1 MYSELHC
8 KTNFSFLSGASHADE
23 LVDRAIELGYQA
35 LAITDENTLAGVVR
49 AHSAAHAANEAA
61 AESKASS
68 QNFKLIIGAEVIFND
83 ALPAVL
89 WATDRASYGRLSK
102 LITVGRRRAPKGECW
117 LSFDDLANH
126 HEGLLVG
133 VLPQFVG
140 QRTRVDHIGAD
151 HPSFEWHQN
160 ASETLSG
167 SNDGSHPSLRRYREL
182 FGDRAYLMAALY
194 HGVDDAWRLQQLE
207 QLSEKVRLPLV
218 ASGDV
223 LYHCPARLPLH
234 DVLTTTKHHT
244 NVATAG
250 DLLLPNAQRH
260 LKTVAEHQSAF
271 AANPAAI
278 ARTQEITDR
287 CNFSL
292 NDLRYEYPEELA
304 PEGKTPFQHLR
315 DLTEKGVAK
324 RYPEGVPSKVTNQI
338 QHELKLIQELRYE
351 AYFLTVWDLVR
362 FARKRGILCQGRGS
376 AANSAVCYCL
386 GVTSVD
392 PATTDLL
399 FERFISKERDEA
411 PDIDVDF
418 EHERREEVLQ
428 YLYQKYGRDR
438 AGLAATVVTY
448 RIRSAVRDVGKALGL
463 SLDRIDALT
472 KLVEG
477 GSSESALADKVRDVG
492 IDPES
497 DIGRQL
503 IYLVNDLLGFPRH
516 LSQHVG
522 GMVITQGALDEL
534 VPIENAS
541 MDGRTVIQW
550 DKDDLEELGLLKVD
564 CLSLGMLSAAISLL
578 IGLACFC
585 LRPFH
590 LFGARS

>member
-49 AHSAAHAANEAA
+49 AHSAARAANEAA

-140 QRTRVDHIGAD
+140 QRTRVDHIGTD

-160 ASETLSG
+160 VSETLSG

-234 DVLTTTKHHT
+234 DVLTATKHHT

-250 DLLLPNAQRH
+250 DLLLPC
-260 LKTVAEHQSAF
+260 LLYTS
-271 AANPAAI
+271 P
-278 ARTQEITDR
+278 
-287 CNFSL
+287 S
-292 NDLRYEYPEELA
+292 P
-304 PEGKTPFQHLR
+304 R
-315 DLTEKGVAK
+315 D
-324 RYPEGVPSKVTNQI
+324 Q
-338 QHELKLIQELRYE
+338 
-351 AYFLTVWDLVR
+351 
-362 FARKRGILCQGRGS
+362 RGS
-376 AANSAVCYCL
+376 RMPSSA
-386 GVTSVD
+386 
-392 PATTDLL
+392 
-399 FERFISKERDEA
+399 
-411 PDIDVDF
+411 
-418 EHERREEVLQ
+418 
-428 YLYQKYGRDR
+428 
-438 AGLAATVVTY
+438 
-448 RIRSAVRDVGKALGL
+448 
-463 SLDRIDALT
+463 
-472 KLVEG
+472 
-477 GSSESALADKVRDVG
+477 
-492 IDPES
+492 
-497 DIGRQL
+497 
-503 IYLVNDLLGFPRH
+503 
-516 LSQHVG
+516 
-522 GMVITQGALDEL
+522 
-534 VPIENAS
+534 
-541 MDGRTVIQW
+541 
-550 DKDDLEELGLLKVD
+550 
-564 CLSLGMLSAAISLL
+564 
-578 IGLACFC
+578 
-585 LRPFH
+585 
-590 LFGARS
+590 